1 MRLYPPMKNWKTGL
15 GQAGTITI
23 LLFGIYYSTFEWL
36 IQKDWARDDY
46 SHGILIPFIV
56 LYLLWEKK
64 DIFFSTPD
72 RVTWKGLI
80 LLVPGLFL
88 FWLGDLAGEFFMLYC
103 SSWLVLMGLC
113 WIHMGSNRLKTILFP
128 LLLLL
133 AMFPLPD
140 FVNVKLTF
148 QLRLLSSKLG
158 VMILHAMDMSAYR
171 EGNIIDLG
179 FTRLQVVD
187 ACSGLRYLFPMIILS
202 ILMAYFYRA
211 AFWKKVWVVLS
222 SIPLTILTN
231 ALRIAVTG
239 ILAESLGS
247 KAVKGFLHDF
257 EGWLIFMVTLGL
269 LMAEIWLL
277 KRFFPEPESLKKTG
291 HTDPITANT
300 PHAPSPEP
308 RSFHFLV
315 SILVLGTTLAVSQ
328 GMEFRKPI
336 PMASSFEKFP
346 MQIADWKG
354 LRQTMEIPIIKALD
368 LSDYLLADFENEAGD
383 HINFYV
389 AYYETQQKGASIHS
403 PATCLRG
410 GGWVFDQN
418 GKTNVPVTGTFALPV
433 NRALIKKGDH
443 RQISYYWFP
452 MRGRVL
458 TNAFEMKWFNFWDAL
473 TRQRTDGAL
482 VRAIAPLKKDETPA
496 QAEARLQ
503 GFLKQAVPLLSQFL
517 PQ

>member
-1 MRLYPPMKNWKTGL
+1 MKDWKACL
-15 GQAGTITI
+15 GKAGTITV
-23 LLFGIYYSTFEWL
+23 LLLGIYYSTFEWL

-46 SHGILIPFIV
+46 SHGMLIPFIV

-64 DIFFSTPD
+64 ETFFSTPA
-72 RVTWKGLI
+72 RMTWKGLI
-80 LLVPGLFL
+80 LLLPGLLL
-88 FWLGDLAGEFFMLYC
+88 FWLGELSGEFFMLYGSC
-103 SSWLVLMGLC
+103 WLVLMGLC
-113 WIHMGSNRLKTILFP
+113 WIHMGDNRLKTILFP
-128 LLLLL
+128 LFLLL
-133 AMFPLPD
+133 AMFPLPN

-148 QLRLLSSKLG
+148 QLRLLSSKIG

-202 ILMAYFYRA
+202 ILIAYFYRA
-211 AFWKKVWVVLS
+211 AFWKKAWVVLS
-222 SIPLTILTN
+222 SVPLTILTN
-231 ALRIAVTG
+231 ALRIAITG
-239 ILAESLGS
+239 ILAESFGS
-247 KAVKGFLHDF
+247 KAVEGFFHDF
-257 EGWLIFMVTLGL
+257 EGWLIFMVTLGVI
-269 LMAEIWLL
+269 MAEIWLL
-277 KRFFPEPESLKKTG
+277 KRFFPEPESLEKPRPADPRNSFHNRAPKT
-291 HTDPITANT
+291 
-300 PHAPSPEP
+300 

-315 SILVLGTTLAVSQ
+315 SIMILGITLALSQ
-328 GMEFRKPI
+328 GMEFRKPV
-336 PMASSFEKFP
+336 PMTNSFEKFP
-346 MQIADWKG
+346 MKIADWKG
-354 LRQTMEIPIIKALD
+354 SRQTMEKPIITALD
-368 LSDYLLADFENEAGD
+368 LSDYLLADFKNKTGD

-389 AYYETQQKGASIHS
+389 AYYETQQKGKSIHS

-418 GKTNVPVTGTFALPV
+418 GKTTVPVTGTVLPV

-482 VRAIAPLKKDETPA
+482 VRAIAPLKKNETPA

-503 GFLKQAVPLLSQFL
+503 FFLKQAVPVLSKFL